1 MSPKYTRASGNYYVF
16 NMEFAKLPATLL
28 ALRPRK
34 FSTAMPYTATG
45 TPSLTQLP

>member
-28 ALRPRK
+28 ALCPRK
-34 FSTAMPYTATG
+34 FTAMPYTETG